1 MANVSVFN
9 TTSRNEP
16 AFEIDSLR
24 KPLALNVDVLSGAH
38 SGVSQRVEGGEIT
51 IGSAAGSDVI
61 LFADPIAPRHA
72 SISTRSTFGSTVV
85 IRAIDGPVILDSGAM
100 LEPGQWAEGQ
110 MPLDLSLGGTHVTL
124 SRTINPHEF
133 AKPVIAMA
141 MALGLILVGPN
152 LVDTAFSSV
161 SRTIDTIDLPIATDV
176 TTNST
181 QPTAEAV
188 DMVTL
193 LRDRVRADQL
203 GHLIE
208 VLPGRD
214 GTVLASGEIGR
225 DSMDAWRSIL
235 RWFDTVPDAPN
246 LVNAVRI
253 GSEPEMPSI
262 ASVWLMGEPEV
273 TLASGEKLRAGDRA
287 QGGWIVKSIS
297 VDGVVLSR
305 NGSDVTLTF

>member
-1 MANVSVFN
+1 MANASVFS
-9 TTSRNEP
+9 TATRDEP
-16 AFEIDSLR
+16 VFEIESLR
-24 KPLALNVDVLSGAH
+24 KPLALNIDVLSGAH
-38 SGVSQRVEGGEIT
+38 NGVSQRVEGSEIT
-51 IGSAAGSDVI
+51 IGSASGSDVI

-72 SISTRSTFGSTVV
+72 SISTRSNFGSSVI

-133 AKPVIAMA
+133 AKPLIAMA
-141 MALGLILVGPN
+141 MALGLILIGPN

-161 SRTIDTIDLPIATDV
+161 TRAVESPVVGNIVTNATSPAADEADATD
-176 TTNST
+176 
-181 QPTAEAV
+181 
-188 DMVTL
+188 MVAL
-193 LRDRVRADQL
+193 LRERVRSDEL

-225 DSMDAWRSIL
+225 ESTGKWRSIL

-246 LVNAVRI
+246 LVNAVRV
-253 GSEPEMPSI
+253 GKAPEMPSI
-262 ASVWLMGEPEV
+262 ASVWLLGEPEV
-273 TLASGEKLRAGDRA
+273 TLSSGEKLRTGDRA
-287 QGGWIVKSIS
+287 RGGWTVKDIS
-297 VDGVVLSR
+297 ATGVVLSR

>member
-9 TTSRNEP
+9 TTSQSEP

-24 KPLALNVDVLSGAH
+24 KPLALNIDVLSGAH
-38 SGVSQRVEGGEIT
+38 NGVSQRVEGSEIT
-51 IGSAAGSDVI
+51 IGSAPGCDVI
-61 LFADPIAPRHA
+61 LFADPIAQRHA
-72 SISTRSTFGSTVV
+72 SISTRSNFGSSVI
-85 IRAIDGPVILDSGAM
+85 IRAIDGPVVLDSGAM

-133 AKPVIAMA
+133 AKPIIAMA
-141 MALGLILVGPN
+141 MALGLILIGPN

-161 SRTIDTIDLPIATDV
+161 TRAVEPMV
-176 TTNST
+176 TNAVPKPAPALEEET
-181 QPTAEAV
+181 V
-188 DMVTL
+188 DMVAL
-193 LRDRVRADQL
+193 LRDRVREDQL

-225 DSMDAWRSIL
+225 DNMDTWRSIL
-235 RWFDTVPDAPN
+235 RWFDTVPRAPN
-246 LVNAVRI
+246 LVNAVRL
-253 GSEPEMPSI
+253 GKTPEMPAI
-262 ASVWLMGEPEV
+262 ASVWLLGDPEV
-273 TLASGEKLRAGDRA
+273 TLASGEKLRVGDQAR
-287 QGGWIVKSIS
+287 GGWTVKDIS
-297 VDGVVLSR
+297 AEGVVLSR

>member
-9 TTSRNEP
+9 STSRSEP
-16 AFEIDSLR
+16 AFEIESLR

-38 SGVSQRVEGGEIT
+38 NGVSQRIESDEVI
-51 IGSAAGSDVI
+51 IGSATGSDVI

-72 SISTRSTFGSTVV
+72 SISPRSAFGSTVV
-85 IRAIDGPVILDSGAM
+85 IRAIDGPIVLDSGAL
-100 LEPGQWAEGQ
+100 LEPGQWAEGK
-110 MPLDLSLGGTHVTL
+110 MPLDLSLGGTHITV

-133 AKPVIAMA
+133 AKPVIAMV

-161 SRTIDTIDLPIATDV
+161 SRVVEAPLISDVVTNAT
-176 TTNST
+176 TGATEET
-181 QPTAEAV
+181 V
-188 DMVTL
+188 DMVAM
-193 LRDRVRADQL
+193 LRDRVRADNL

-225 DSMDAWRSIL
+225 ESMDAWRSIL
-235 RWFDTVPDAPN
+235 RWFDTVPGAPN
-246 LVNAVRI
+246 LVNAVRV
-253 GSEPEMPSI
+253 GSAPELPSI
-262 ASVWLMGEPEV
+262 ASVWLLGEPEV
-273 TLASGEKLRAGDRA
+273 TLASGEKLREGDRA
-287 QGGWIVKSIS
+287 RGGWTVKDIS
-297 VDGVVLSR
+297 AEGVVLSR